1 MTRIAVHTPGPGAG
15 ARGATHQP
23 TRAPSGT
30 TDGVTESL
38 SLTRAGSGEP
48 LLLLHGMG
56 SSRRD
61 FAAVLPDL
69 AQRFDVLDVDLPGV
83 GGSPALEERP
93 TVTAMA
99 DAAELTL
106 DEEGVGRVHVL
117 GNSLG
122 ARVAL
127 ELAVRGRARSVV
139 AIAPSGLN
147 VLPERVVQGAGMALA
162 RVGMRTAA
170 PLVGPLSR
178 SAPGRAAL
186 LAPLKARPWSTSP
199 EEAVGAREG
208 FADSRDF
215 WRTLL
220 WGLMLDVPRRLD
232 RIDCPVTLVQ
242 GVADWV
248 ASGQTPRYLPLVPRS
263 RFVPLLWA
271 GHAPQSDRP
280 RTIVRL
286 VEEAARRAGQ
296 PADSSAFRYEHRKRA
311 ADIASVKRASQA
323 GSPAGKAV

>member
-1 MTRIAVHTPGPGAG
+1 MTTP
-15 ARGATHQP
+15 
-23 TRAPSGT
+23 
-30 TDGVTESL
+30 L
-38 SLTRAGSGEP
+38 SLIRTGSGEP

-56 SSRRD
+56 SSQRD
-61 FAAVLPDL
+61 FAAVADL
-69 AQRFDVLDVDLPGV
+69 LAERFDVLNVDLPGV
-83 GGSPALEERP
+83 GRSPALARRP
-93 TVTAMA
+93 TVAALTDAVEQTL
-99 DAAELTL
+99 DAA
-106 DEEGVGRVHVL
+106 GVAQVHVL

-147 VLPERVVQGAGMALA
+147 VPPERVVQCGGMALA
-162 RVGMRTAA
+162 RVALRTGA
-170 PLVGPLSR
+170 PLVDRLSR

-186 LAPLKARPWSTSP
+186 LAPLKARPWSTGP
-199 EEAVGAREG
+199 EEAIGAREG

-220 WGLMLDVPRRLD
+220 WGLALDVPRGLD

-248 ASGQTPRYLPLVPRS
+248 ASGQTVRYLPLVPGS
-263 RFVPLLWA
+263 RFRPLLWA

-286 VEEAARRAGQ
+286 VEETARRAGQ
-296 PADSSAFRYEHRKRA
+296 PADSSALRYEQRNRA
-311 ADIASVKRASQA
+311 PAMASVKRASQA

>member
-1 MTRIAVHTPGPGAG
+1 
-15 ARGATHQP
+15 
-23 TRAPSGT
+23 
-30 TDGVTESL
+30 VTSSL
-38 SLTRAGSGEP
+38 STTRTGSGEP

-61 FAAVLPDL
+61 FTAVADL
-69 AQRFDVLDVDLPGV
+69 LAERFDVLNVDLPGV
-83 GGSPALEERP
+83 GRSPALERRP
-93 TVTAMA
+93 TVAAITDAVERTL
-99 DAAELTL
+99 DAA
-106 DEEGVGRVHVL
+106 GVGSVHVL

-147 VLPERVVQGAGMALA
+147 VPRERAFQGASMALA
-162 RVGMRTAA
+162 RVVTRTTA
-170 PLVGPLSR
+170 PLIEPLSR
-178 SAPGRAAL
+178 SAVGRTAL
-186 LAPLKARPWSTSP
+186 LAPLKARAWSTSP
-199 EEAVGAREG
+199 EEAIGMREG
-208 FADSRDF
+208 FADSREF

-220 WGLMLDVPRRLD
+220 WGLLFDVPRGLD

-242 GVADWV
+242 GVADGI
-248 ASGQTPRYLPLVPRS
+248 ASGQTVRYLPLVPRS
-263 RFVPLLWA
+263 RFRPLLWA

-296 PADSSAFRYEHRKRA
+296 PADSSALRYEQRNRA
-311 ADIASVKRASQA
+311 PDIASVKSASQA
-323 GSPAGKAV
+323 GSSDAKAV

>member
-1 MTRIAVHTPGPGAG
+1 
-15 ARGATHQP
+15 
-23 TRAPSGT
+23 
-30 TDGVTESL
+30 VTSPL
-38 SLTRAGSGEP
+38 SLTRTGSGEP

-61 FAAVLPDL
+61 FTAVADL
-69 AQRFDVLDVDLPGV
+69 LAERFDVLNVDLPGV
-83 GGSPALEERP
+83 GRSPALGRRP
-93 TVTAMA
+93 TVAALTDAVEQTL
-99 DAAELTL
+99 DAA
-106 DEEGVGRVHVL
+106 GVGQVHVL

-147 VLPERVVQGAGMALA
+147 VPPERVSQGAGMALA
-162 RVGMRTAA
+162 RVVTRSTE
-170 PLVGPLSR
+170 PLIEPLSR
-178 SAPGRAAL
+178 SSVGRATL
-186 LAPLKARPWSTSP
+186 LAPLKARAWSTSR
-199 EEAVGAREG
+199 EEAIGMREG

-220 WGLMLDVPRRLD
+220 WGLLLDLPRGLD

-248 ASGQTPRYLPLVPRS
+248 ASGQTVRYLPLVPRS
-263 RFVPLLWA
+263 RFRPLLWA

-286 VEEAARRAGQ
+286 IEDTARRAGQ
-296 PADSSAFRYEHRKRA
+296 PADSSAFRYEQRNRA
-311 ADIASVKRASQA
+311 PDIASVKRASQA
-323 GSPAGKAV
+323 GSAAEKVV